1 MKKSLIL
8 PVLLALT
15 ACADNPAD
23 TLAKGKAEYAAHNYG
38 AARIHLSSYLAA
50 TPGDRDAQLLL
61 ARTLLALG
69 DGEGAQAALTRL
81 TGGKPPE
88 GELAEL
94 SAEAALLRGVPDIAL
109 RLLGKTAGAEA
120 ERLRAMA
127 ALQKQEQPKAQTHF
141 EAAITAG
148 GNARVFA
155 DYARFHLM
163 AGDIAEAEELAARAA
178 KAQPDGIDTLLLLG
192 QLAVHRGDLGKALE
206 HYERAGKLYPA
217 SLAALTGQAA
227 VLGDLGRV
235 AEMQKVIDRA
245 AAVAPKDPAIVF
257 LRARA
262 AAARKDWTGVRTI
275 LQPIEA
281 QIGQADPLRVIYG
294 EALLRL
300 GQAEQAIAQ
309 LQPVLRVRPG
319 NVAAARLLAEAMLVR
334 GDARGALAVIKPFA
348 DHPAA
353 RQEELNLAAKAAKSA
368 GDPAAPS
375 YAARAK
381 QPAVEA
387 AGRDLADADAAMR
400 RGNWAGA
407 VQSYERILAV
417 TDGRNPLVLNNIAYA
432 QLMLGNHEAALG
444 FAKRALKEA
453 PDNPSVL
460 DTAGWVMFKTG
471 KDKVEARRLLRRAA
485 ELAPGNPAIRAHLA
499 EAERAGK

>member
-1 MKKSLIL
+1 MKKIIIL
-8 PVLLALT
+8 PVLLAL
-15 ACADNPAD
+15 AGCADSPAD
-23 TLAKGKAEYAAHNYG
+23 SLAKGQAEFAAHNFG
-38 AARIHLSSYLAA
+38 AARIHLTAYLGT
-50 TPGDRDAQLLL
+50 TPGDRDTQLLL

-69 DGEGAQAALTRL
+69 DGEGAEAALTKL

-88 GELAEL
+88 GLLAEL
-94 SAEAALLRGVPDIAL
+94 SAEAALLRGAPDAAL
-109 RLLGKTAGAEA
+109 QLLGKTAGAEA

-127 ALQKQEQPKAQTHF
+127 ALQKQDRPKAQSHF

-148 GNARVFA
+148 GNGRVFA

-163 AGDIAEAEELAARAA
+163 AGNIAEAENLAARAA
-178 KAQPDGIDTLLLLG
+178 KAEPDGIDTLLLLG
-192 QLAVHRGDLGKALE
+192 QLAVHRGDLGNALD
-206 HYERAGKLYPA
+206 HYVRAGKLYPA

-227 VLGDLGRV
+227 VLGDLGRLG
-235 AEMQKVIDRA
+235 EMQAVIDRA

-262 AAARKDWTGVRTI
+262 AAGRKDWAGVRTI
-275 LQPIEA
+275 LQPVEA
-281 QIGQADPLRVIYG
+281 AIGQADPLRVIYG
-294 EALLRL
+294 EAMLRL

-309 LQPVLRVRPG
+309 LKPVLRVMPG
-319 NVAAARLLAEAMLVR
+319 NRDAAKLLAEAMLVR

-353 RQEELNLAAKAAKSA
+353 RNAELDLAAKAAKAA
-368 GDPAAPS
+368 GDPAAAR

-400 RGNWAGA
+400 KGNWAGA
-407 VQSYERILAV
+407 VQAYERILAV

-432 QLMLGNHEAALG
+432 QLMLGNHDAALG
-444 FAKRALKEA
+444 FAKRALNEA
-453 PDNPSVL
+453 PNNPSVV
-460 DTAGWVMFKTG
+460 DTAGWVLFKTG
-471 KDKVEARRLLRRAA
+471 KDKTEARRLLRRAA
-485 ELAPGNPAIRAHLA
+485 ELAPGNSAIRAHLA
-499 EAERAGK
+499 EAERAG